1 MYSAVGVNKRS
12 LTVPKVLKV
21 KFEVSNDQIAIIKL
35 VHDKLSKSYEPDL
48 LSLSLKLAGVVK
60 PEVRVKDL
68 TEQQVGLINTLLTKE
83 YRVEGELRRETSAHM
98 QRLTEIGCY
107 RGHRHRRSL
116 PARGQRTKT
125 NARTRKG
132 PRKTVGVVRQKAE
145 RAVTKDSGTAKK

>member
-1 MYSAVGVNKRS
+1 MTE
-12 LTVPKVLKV
+12 TVAEIL
-21 KFEVSNDQIAIIKL
+21 NA
-35 VHDKLSKSYEPDL
+35 YRG
-48 LSLSLKLAGVVK
+48 GVVK

-68 TEQQVGLINTLLTKE
+68 TEQQIGLINTILTKD
-83 YRVEGELRRETSAHM
+83 YRVEGELRRETSANM

-132 PRKTVGVVRQKAE
+132 PRKTVAGKKKAP
-145 RAVTKDSGTAKK
+145 TAK

>member
-1 MYSAVGVNKRS
+1 MARVAGVDLPKNKRIDVALCYLHGVGKS
-12 LTVPKVLKV
+12 RAK
-21 KFEVSNDQIAIIKL
+21 EVMQKL
-35 VHDKLSKSYEPDL
+35 N
-48 LSLSLKLAGVVK
+48 GVVK

-68 TEQQVGLINTLLTKE
+68 TEQQIGLINTLLTKE

-125 NARTRKG
+125 NARTRRG
-132 PRKTVGVVRQKAE
+132 RRKTVGVGKSASPTGKA
-145 RAVTKDSGTAKK
+145 